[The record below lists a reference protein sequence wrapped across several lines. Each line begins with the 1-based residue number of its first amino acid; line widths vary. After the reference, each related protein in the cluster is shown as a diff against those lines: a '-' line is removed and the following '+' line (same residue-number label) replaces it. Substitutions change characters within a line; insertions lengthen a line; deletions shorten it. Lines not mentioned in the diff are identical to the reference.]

1 MGGVNEFDKVS
12 RHYAVQ
18 SLLNACY
25 AETLLATARFLH
37 GERPACACRPDAV
50 LRALQEKGVLPTT
63 GMETL
68 RATCENC
75 RQSLERAAAAW
86 EGGEPA
92 ALRLRLAE
100 YRVAAG
106 AVRSE
111 LLRLAQ

>member
-1 MGGVNEFDKVS
+1 MGGINEFDKVS

-25 AETLLATARFLH
+25 AETLQATARFLH
-37 GERPACACRPDAV
+37 GERPACACRPGAV
-50 LRALQEKGVLPTT
+50 LHNLQQNGVLPTT
-63 GMETL
+63 GMEAL
-68 RATCENC
+68 RTSCENC

-86 EGGEPA
+86 ECGEPE
-92 ALRLRLAE
+92 ALRQRLVE

-111 LLRLAQ
+111 LLRLVR